1 MTATVGALLTLL
13 CLALLKTPLA
23 YLLSLLLPEASQAP
37 VVHMMVSMAQSL
49 ALFALPGLLLC
60 QEEKKPA
67 GRLRWQWVLAA
78 LLGALLAR
86 AALTPLN
93 HWWAEWL
100 SLEKNGIP
108 AASGPWAMLLQALA
122 YALVPAVSEELFFR
136 GALLPRLQRCCGR
149 TAAVGLTA
157 LFFALMHGSLAG
169 LPGHLV
175 IGLLLTLL
183 AAASGSVAVPMA
195 AHLCY
200 NMTALC
206 WPGTP
211 WLVPVCAGAALVA
224 LCVVLAMRAPQRQER
239 RMTRAETLLCGLIL
253 LAMAAQYL
261 L

>member
-1 MTATVGALLTLL
+1 MTAAVGALLTLL
-13 CLALLKTPLA
+13 CLALLKMPLA

-49 ALFALPGLLLC
+49 ALFALPGLLLY
-60 QEEKKPA
+60 QGEKPSA
-67 GRLRWQWVLAA
+67 GRTRWQWVLAA

-93 HWWAEWL
+93 RWWAEWL
-100 SLEKNGIP
+100 SLETNGIP
-108 AASGPWAMLLQALA
+108 AASGLWEILLQALA
-122 YALVPAVSEELFFR
+122 YAVVPAVSEELFFR
-136 GALLPRLQRCCGR
+136 GALLPRMQRCCGR
-149 TAAVGLTA
+149 MAAIGLTA

-169 LPGHLV
+169 LPGHLA

-183 AAASGSVAVPMA
+183 AAASGSVIVPMA

-200 NMTALC
+200 NLTALC

-211 WLVPVCAGAALVA
+211 GLVPVCAGAALAV
-224 LCVVLAMRAPQRQER
+224 LCAVMAVGVPRHQER
-239 RMTRAETLLCGLIL
+239 RMYGVETLLCGLIL
-253 LAMAAQYL
+253 MAMAAQYL